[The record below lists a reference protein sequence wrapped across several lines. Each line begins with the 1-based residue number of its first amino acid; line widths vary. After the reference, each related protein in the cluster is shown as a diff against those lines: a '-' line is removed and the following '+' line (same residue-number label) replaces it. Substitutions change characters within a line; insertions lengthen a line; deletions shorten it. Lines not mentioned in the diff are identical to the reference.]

1 MTDRDAPGDRG
12 MRRLPPEVAL
22 RGVHLARWLRAR
34 PLFLLGLTLVVALSL
49 VAVFA
54 PLLAPY
60 DPLKIHLPSRLQP
73 PNPQHL
79 LGTDHLGRD
88 LLSRVLYGARVSL
101 LVGLTIAGLSAIL
114 GSLLGLTSG
123 YFGRMVDNVIMRLCD
138 MFFAFPPLILAMAI
152 AASLGPSLP
161 NTMLALVVVWWPRYA
176 RLARSQVLSLRE
188 LDYVQAAKALGASH
202 ARILVRHV
210 LPNAFSPV
218 VVQTTLDIGQAILMA
233 ASLGFLG
240 FGAQPPTPEWGLM
253 ASEGRIYMRDFW
265 WYPTFPSL
273 MIMLTVLGFNL
284 VGDGLRDALDPRQ
297 RGGLGRGG

>member
-1 MTDRDAPGDRG
+1 MTERDTRRSYRNLWLPLRLAPRAVYLG
-12 MRRLPPEVAL
+12 
-22 RGVHLARWLRAR
+22 RWLGAR
-34 PLFLLGLTLVVALSL
+34 PLFLVGLLLVVALSL
-49 VAVFA
+49 VAVIA
-54 PLLAPY
+54 PLIAPY
-60 DPLKIHLPSRLQP
+60 DPIKINIPSRLQP
-73 PNPQHL
+73 PNPAHL

-101 LVGLTIAGLSAIL
+101 LVGVTIAGMSSLL
-114 GSLLGLTSG
+114 GSLLGLISG
-123 YFGRMVDNVIMRLCD
+123 YFGKTVDNVIMRLCD

-152 AASLGPSLP
+152 AASLGPSLQ
-161 NTMLALVVVWWPRYA
+161 NTMLALVIVWWPRYA

-202 ARILVRHV
+202 ARILVRHI

-284 VGDGLRDALDPRQ
+284 LGDGLRDALDPRQ
-297 RGGLGRGG
+297 RGRLGRAS